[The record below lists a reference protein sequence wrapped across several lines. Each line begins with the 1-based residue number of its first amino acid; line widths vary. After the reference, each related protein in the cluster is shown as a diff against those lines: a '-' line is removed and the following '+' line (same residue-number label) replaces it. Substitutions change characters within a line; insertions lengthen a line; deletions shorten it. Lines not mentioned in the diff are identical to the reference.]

1 MTLLI
6 QLMLIVLAVSLDG
19 FTVGLTYG
27 LKKISI
33 TITTLL
39 IIISCSG
46 LVVFSSMTF
55 GKIISKFISPQLA
68 SNLGGLIL
76 ICLGLF
82 LIISLVRSHIQKA
95 QTINQSYS
103 AIIHDPLIVDKDK
116 SGSISANEA
125 FVLGIA
131 LALDA
136 FGAGIGAAMIGYPT
150 IITTF
155 LIALA
160 SGFFVFSGFKLGHL
174 FAKLTFINNFT
185 YFPPLLLI
193 FIGISSILK

>member
-6 QLMLIVLAVSLDG
+6 QLTLIVLAVSLDG

-33 TITTLL
+33 TIKTLF

-55 GKIISKFISPQLA
+55 GKIISQFISPQLA
-68 SNLGGLIL
+68 SNLGSLIL
-76 ICLGLF
+76 ICLGTF
-82 LIISLVRSHIQKA
+82 LIISLVRSHFQKKRKK
-95 QTINQSYS
+95 NKSYS
-103 AIIHDPLIVDKDK
+103 AIINDPLIVDEDK
-116 SGSISANEA
+116 SGSISAKEA
-125 FVLGIA
+125 FVLGFA

-150 IITTF
+150 IITTI

-160 SGFFVFSGFKLGHL
+160 SGLFVFSGFKLGHL

-185 YFPPLLLI
+185 YFPPFLLI
-193 FIGISSILK
+193 FIGISSFFK